1 MTSQEAITILC
12 KMLGEETEQ
21 TKIQAI
27 VKAIS
32 ALSINLNYEQPLTIY
47 KYEPITRQDVLQSN
61 IDPCKYCSNNPKNG
75 GSGICNC
82 TIPYMNNATTTY
94 ETLGLEEIRC

>member
-1 MTSQEAITILC
+1 MTNQEAITILC
-12 KMLGEETEQ
+12 KMLSEETEQ

-32 ALSINLNYEQPLTIY
+32 ALAINLNYKEPQAIY
-47 KYEPITRQDVLQSN
+47 KYEPITIRDIKQSN
-61 IDPCKYCSNNPKNG
+61 TDPCKYCSNNPRNG

-82 TIPYMNNATTTY
+82 TIPYMNNITTTY
-94 ETLGLEEIRC
+94 ETLEEIRC